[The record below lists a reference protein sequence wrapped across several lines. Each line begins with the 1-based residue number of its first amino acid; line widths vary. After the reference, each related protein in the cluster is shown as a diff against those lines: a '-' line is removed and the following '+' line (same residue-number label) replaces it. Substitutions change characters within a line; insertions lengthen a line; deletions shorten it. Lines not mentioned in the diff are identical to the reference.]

1 MSGAGRGVVHSPV
14 RPQSHRRRPPAGNG
28 PAHQRTA
35 PLLTIDPSVAANA
48 ADGASALTF
57 ASLGLSSELVRAVE
71 KLGWLVPSA
80 IQARAI
86 PALLGGSDIVGQ
98 SQTGSGKTAAFCIPA
113 IEKVDPASR
122 ATQVLILVPTREL
135 ATQVAAEAEKL
146 ACFKKGIRTVT
157 VYGGA
162 SYDRQF
168 ADLGRGAQV
177 VVGTPGRLVDLLG
190 RKALDLSAIKVLV
203 LDEADRMLDMGFSE
217 DLEKLLAAAPEG
229 RQTVFFSATFPP
241 AIRGLV
247 EHHARSP
254 REVRVDK
261 VRDTGPP
268 AVDQV
273 FHEVRHHAKSAALGR
288 LIDFHD
294 PRSGLVFCN
303 TQRMVDEL
311 ADWLLDRGCAAERL
325 HGGMAQPQRTRV
337 MEGFKRGAF
346 RWLVATDVAA
356 RGIDVHD
363 LALVVNYDLPI
374 DAEDYVHRIGRTGR
388 AGRNGMAVTLVSGGA
403 GYRLGQIERALGVR
417 IRREP
422 VPSLKDVA
430 AKRSAVVV
438 DRVREALLAPGGPP
452 PSGVVNALVE
462 EGHSPEAIAAA
473 LVACYAPVPPADMP
487 EEPLDAMPHRGPPG
501 GPFGKVS
508 GGKRP
513 FAKRPYGKRPTTGAA
528 SPPRAAAVEQ
538 AADQAGPRH
547 PKKTARTFGPVAGGG
562 AEGGSRPPWAKKSFA
577 KKKVWKKKK
586 PGPG

>member
-1 MSGAGRGVVHSPV
+1 
-14 RPQSHRRRPPAGNG
+14 
-28 PAHQRTA
+28 
-35 PLLTIDPSVAANA
+35 
-48 ADGASALTF
+48 
-57 ASLGLSSELVRAVE
+57 
-71 KLGWLVPSA
+71 
-80 IQARAI
+80 
-86 PALLGGSDIVGQ
+86 
-98 SQTGSGKTAAFCIPA
+98 
-113 IEKVDPASR
+113 
-122 ATQVLILVPTREL
+122 
-135 ATQVAAEAEKL
+135 
-146 ACFKKGIRTVT
+146 
-157 VYGGA
+157 
-162 SYDRQF
+162 
-168 ADLGRGAQV
+168 
-177 VVGTPGRLVDLLG
+177 
-190 RKALDLSAIKVLV
+190 
-203 LDEADRMLDMGFSE
+203 
-217 DLEKLLAAAPEG
+217 
-229 RQTVFFSATFPP
+229 
-241 AIRGLV
+241 
-247 EHHARSP
+247 
-254 REVRVDK
+254 

-430 AKRSAVVV
+430 AKRAAVVV

-462 EGHSPEAIAAA
+462 EGHALEAIAAA

-513 FAKRPYGKRPTTGAA
+513 FAKRPYGKRPATGAV
-528 SPPRAAAVEQ
+528 SPPRAVATEH

>member
-1 MSGAGRGVVHSPV
+1 
-14 RPQSHRRRPPAGNG
+14 
-28 PAHQRTA
+28 
-35 PLLTIDPSVAANA
+35 
-48 ADGASALTF
+48 
-57 ASLGLSSELVRAVE
+57 
-71 KLGWLVPSA
+71 
-80 IQARAI
+80 
-86 PALLGGSDIVGQ
+86 
-98 SQTGSGKTAAFCIPA
+98 
-113 IEKVDPASR
+113 
-122 ATQVLILVPTREL
+122 VPTREL

-146 ACFKKGIRTVT
+146 ATFKKGIRTAT

-168 ADLGRGAQV
+168 ADLGRGAQI
-177 VVGTPGRLVDLLG
+177 VVGTPGRLVDHLG
-190 RKALDLSAIKVLV
+190 RNTLDLSAVRVLV

-217 DLEKLLAAAPEG
+217 DLEKILAAAPTE

-247 EHHARSP
+247 NHHARSP
-254 REVRVDK
+254 QEVRVD
-261 VRDTGPP
+261 RSGGDGPP

-294 PRSGLVFCN
+294 PPSGLVFCN

-325 HGGMAQPQRTRV
+325 HGGMAQAQRTRV

-356 RGIDVHD
+356 RGIDVND

-388 AGRNGMAVTLVSGGA
+388 AGKTGMAVSLVSGGA
-403 GYRLGQIERALGVR
+403 SFRLGQIERALGTR

-430 AKRSAVVV
+430 TRRTAAVVE
-438 DRVREALLAPGGPP
+438 RVRAMLKPETAPPASP
-452 PSGVVNALVE
+452 VVERLMK
-462 EGHSPEAIAAA
+462 EGHAPEAIAAA
-473 LVACYAPVPPADMP
+473 VLACFVPLPDVNDR
-487 EEPLDAMPHRGPPG
+487 EEPLDAPERRGPPSR
-501 GPFGKVS
+501 PFDKS
-508 GGKRP
+508 FGGKRS
-513 FAKRPYGKRPTTGAA
+513 FAKKPYAKKTFGDGPR
-528 SPPRAAAVEQ
+528 PPRPGDGMPPRRSAGAEE
-538 AADQAGPRH
+538 GPR
-547 PKKTARTFGPVAGGG
+547 PPGRPPRKFGPVAGGN
-562 AEGGSRPPWAKKSFA
+562 EGGPRPPWAKKSSA
-577 KKKVWKKKK
+577 KKKTWKKKK

>member
-1 MSGAGRGVVHSPV
+1 M
-14 RPQSHRRRPPAGNG
+14 
-28 PAHQRTA
+28 
-35 PLLTIDPSVAANA
+35 TIDPPVAADA
-48 ADGASALTF
+48 ADGASAVTF
-57 ASLGLSSELVRAVE
+57 ASLGISPELVRAVE
-71 KLGWLVPSA
+71 KLGWLVPSQ

-86 PALLGGSDIVGQ
+86 PALLSGSDIVGQ

-113 IEKVDPASR
+113 IERVDPASKK
-122 ATQVLILVPTREL
+122 TQVLILVPTREL

-146 ACFKKGIRTVT
+146 ASFKKGIRTVT

-190 RKALDLSAIKVLV
+190 RGSLDLSGVKVLV

-217 DLEKLLAAAPEG
+217 DLEKLLAAASPD

-254 REVRVDK
+254 REIRVDRA
-261 VRDTGPP
+261 RDSGPP

-337 MEGFKRGAF
+337 MDGFKRGAF

-356 RGIDVHD
+356 RGIDVQD

-374 DAEDYVHRIGRTGR
+374 DAEDYLHRIGRTGR

-403 GYRLGQIERALGVR
+403 GFRLGQIERALGIRV
-417 IRREP
+417 RREP
-422 VPSLKDVA
+422 VPSVRDVA
-430 AKRSAVVV
+430 AKRTAVVI
-438 DRVREALLAPGGPP
+438 DRVREALAAAGGPP
-452 PSGVVNALVE
+452 SSPVVDQLVK
-462 EGHSPEAIAAA
+462 EGHAPEAIAAA
-473 LVACYAPVPPADMP
+473 IVACYAPVPPPADDR
-487 EEPLDAMPHRGPPG
+487 EEPLDAPSHRPPPG
-501 GPFGKVS
+501 RPFGNGPGGNGP

-513 FAKRPYGKRPTTGAA
+513 FAKRPYGKKPGPGGPY
-528 SPPRAAAVEQ
+528 PPRGGEGGPPAGGYAGG
-538 AADQAGPRH
+538 DDGPR
-547 PKKTARTFGPVAGGG
+547 PPGKPSRKFGPVAGGG
-562 AEGGSRPPWAKKSFA
+562 DGPPRAPWGKKPFP
-577 KKKVWKKKK
+577 KKKTWKKKK